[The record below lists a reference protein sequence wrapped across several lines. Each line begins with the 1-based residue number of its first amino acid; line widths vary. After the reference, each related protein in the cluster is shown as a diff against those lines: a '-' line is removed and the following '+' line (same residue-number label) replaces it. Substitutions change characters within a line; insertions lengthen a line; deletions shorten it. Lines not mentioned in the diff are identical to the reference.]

1 MSSIEKTT
9 KEKLLDKL
17 YSLSHDVIWDIEA
30 NREIEGKSFIMP
42 NDLNRITELIDDI
55 SNDVEKAIDQTR
67 KETIRNEIEYWEGVF
82 DNRPKDRDLESD
94 NIAQN
99 FARIEIERLQSLI
112 NLLK

>member
-1 MSSIEKTT
+1 MNS
-9 KEKLLDKL
+9 KEKILEEFDKKLLKVCDVYEKAADNNSEKL
-17 YSLSHDVIWDIEA
+17 ENWEKE
-30 NREIEGKSFIMP
+30 RKEIKQFI
-42 NDLNRITELIDDI
+42 
-55 SNDVEKAIDQTR
+55 SQAIDQTR